1 MAIGG
6 NEVGRVV
13 YAIAGDNSQFQSDVN
28 QTESI
33 AGSAGG
39 RIAKIIGGAFAGAV
53 VAAAAALGKLAK
65 TGIEYNSQM
74 EQYSTAFTT
83 LMGGNA
89 EAADG
94 LIGSIRDL
102 AASTPLAM
110 ESLAAGAQTLM
121 GYGMASDDVI
131 GTLGML
137 GDAAM
142 GDADKLNSMVLAY
155 SQVQASGKLMGQDA
169 LQMINA
175 GVPIYSLLGKTM
187 GVTAGEAKKMGEEGK
202 ISAEM
207 VTEALKAATSEGGMY
222 FGAME
227 AQSQTLSGKVSTLKD
242 NFNQFAGELSESL
255 MPAAMGIVDTLSE
268 MITGND
274 DLKETLTTL
283 FEAVANLAIDALPML
298 VEVLNLAV
306 PLFAELMEGI
316 LPLLVDLFNQL
327 LPPLMELASTLF
339 PVIVDLLETL
349 LPPMIEVAEA
359 VLPVLIEALD
369 AVLPLFT
376 QLMDLLG
383 PIIDL
388 FLSLLQPILDI
399 ISQAIDPLIA
409 AFQPLVDMLGETL
422 MPLIEALQPL
432 FETVFPIIQ
441 TAVELACGAITL
453 VIEALSKV
461 IGSIIED
468 ITTAIGKVNEF
479 NSLDA
484 EGKSEFVYDA
494 ANENVKG
501 NTGSKKGGEYTPVT
515 SPSTTGSTRKQVG
528 EDFISADW
536 TPIWADRGE
545 RILTAA
551 DNVKFN
557 TLGGLQG
564 MESAMGG
571 AYDKGSSAPIHL
583 QVQVKGDAIMDG
595 YTVGKV
601 VMESFDDVVA
611 MTVGGR

>member
-39 RIAKIIGGAFAGAV
+39 RIAKAIGGAFAGAV
-53 VAAAAALGKLAK
+53 VAAGAALGNLAK
-65 TGIEYNSQM
+65 TGIEYNAQM

-110 ESLAAGAQTLM
+110 ESLASGAQTLM
-121 GYGMASDDVI
+121 GYGMAGDQVI
-131 GTLGML
+131 DTLQML
-137 GDAAM
+137 GDASM
-142 GDADKLNSMVLAY
+142 GDAEKLNSMVLAY
-155 SQVQASGKLMGQDA
+155 SQVQASGKLTGQDA

-175 GVPIYSLLGKTM
+175 GVPIYALLGQQM
-187 GVTAGEAKKMGEEGK
+187 GITAGEAKAMGEEGK

-207 VTEALKAATSEGGMY
+207 VTEALKAATSEGGLY
-222 FGAME
+222 YGAMA
-227 AQSQTLSGKVSTLKD
+227 AQSQTLSGKMSTLKD
-242 NFNQFAGELSESL
+242 NYNQFAGELTESL
-255 MPAAMGIVDTLSE
+255 MPAAMGIIDALDE

-274 DLKETLTTL
+274 TLKGTLTTL
-283 FEAVANLAIDALPML
+283 FESVAQLAIEALPVL
-298 VEVLNLAV
+298 IEVLNLV
-306 PLFAELMEGI
+306 IPLFAELMDGI

-327 LPPLMELASTLF
+327 IPPLMELAAALF
-339 PVIVDLLETL
+339 PSSSACCRHCSPL
-349 LPPMIEVAEA
+349 IEIAAA
-359 VLPVLIEALD
+359 VLPVLIQVLD

-383 PIIDL
+383 PVIDL
-388 FLSLLQPILDI
+388 FIELLQPILDV
-399 ISQAIDPLIA
+399 ISSAIEPLIA
-409 AFQPLVDMLGETL
+409 AFQPLIDLLGAIL
-422 MPLIEALQPL
+422 PPIIDALKPL
-432 FETVFPIIQ
+432 FDGVFPVIA
-441 TAVELACGAITL
+441 TVVEGAIGAISA
-453 VIEALSKV
+453 VIDGIVGTIQWFIDL
-461 IGSIIED
+461 IGSAI
-468 ITTAIGKVNEF
+468 TAIKKF
-479 NSLDA
+479 NGTSVS
-484 EGKSEFVYDA
+484 GKSVPATSEGPSSGSSGGGTA
-494 ANENVKG
+494 A
-501 NTGSKKGGEYTPVT
+501 
-515 SPSTTGSTRKQVG
+515 RKQVG
-528 EDFISADW
+528 EDYIMADW
-536 TPIWADRGE
+536 TPIYLDRGE

-564 MESAMGG
+564 MERALDGGIGHGSA
-571 AYDKGSSAPIHL
+571 APIRL
-583 QVQVKGDAIMDG
+583 QVQLKGDAIMDG

-601 VMESFDDVVA
+601 IMETFDDVIA
-611 MTVGGR
+611 TTVGG

>member
-39 RIAKIIGGAFAGAV
+39 RIAKAIGGAFAGAV
-53 VAAAAALGKLAK
+53 VAAGAALGNLAK
-65 TGIEYNSQM
+65 TGIEYNAQM

-110 ESLAAGAQTLM
+110 ESLASGAQTLM
-121 GYGMASDDVI
+121 GYGMAGDQVI
-131 GTLGML
+131 DTLQML
-137 GDAAM
+137 GDASM
-142 GDADKLNSMVLAY
+142 GDAEKLNSMVLAY
-155 SQVQASGKLMGQDA
+155 SQVQASGKLTGQDA

-175 GVPIYSLLGKTM
+175 GVPIYALLGQQM
-187 GVTAGEAKKMGEEGK
+187 GITAGEAKAMGEEGK

-207 VTEALKAATSEGGMY
+207 VTEALKAATSEGGLY
-222 FGAME
+222 YGAMA
-227 AQSQTLSGKVSTLKD
+227 AQSQTLSGKMSTLKD
-242 NFNQFAGELSESL
+242 NYNQFAGELTESL
-255 MPAAMGIVDTLSE
+255 MPAAMGIIDALDE

-274 DLKETLTTL
+274 TLKGTLTTL
-283 FEAVANLAIDALPML
+283 FESVAQLAIEALPVL
-298 VEVLNLAV
+298 IEVLNLV
-306 PLFAELMEGI
+306 IPLFAELMDGI

-327 LPPLMELASTLF
+327 IPPLMELAAALF
-339 PVIVDLLETL
+339 PVILSLLQAL
-349 LPPMIEVAEA
+349 LPPLIEIAAA
-359 VLPVLIEALD
+359 VLPVLIQVLD

-383 PIIDL
+383 PVIDL
-388 FLSLLQPILDI
+388 FIELLQPILDV
-399 ISQAIDPLIA
+399 ISSAIEPLIA
-409 AFQPLVDMLGETL
+409 AFQPLIDLLGAIL
-422 MPLIEALQPL
+422 PPIIDALKPL
-432 FETVFPIIQ
+432 FDGVFPVIA
-441 TAVELACGAITL
+441 TVVEGAIGAISA
-453 VIEALSKV
+453 VIDGIVGTIQWFIDL
-461 IGSIIED
+461 IGSAI
-468 ITTAIGKVNEF
+468 TAIKKF
-479 NSLDA
+479 NGTSVS
-484 EGKSEFVYDA
+484 GKSVPATSEGPSSGSSGGGTA
-494 ANENVKG
+494 A
-501 NTGSKKGGEYTPVT
+501 
-515 SPSTTGSTRKQVG
+515 RKQVG
-528 EDFISADW
+528 EDYIMADW
-536 TPIWADRGE
+536 TPIYLDRGE

-564 MESAMGG
+564 MERALDGGIGHGSA
-571 AYDKGSSAPIHL
+571 APIRL
-583 QVQVKGDAIMDG
+583 QVQLKGDAIMDG

-601 VMESFDDVVA
+601 IMETFDDVIA
-611 MTVGGR
+611 TTVGG